1 MTRNEIFW
9 MLLIT
14 VVMTLNGWRARN
26 DNPPLAILM
35 IAIPLCGWV
44 ALMLGRVP

>member
-1 MTRNEIFW
+1 MTRDQIFW
-9 MLLIT
+9 MLLVT
-14 VVMTLNGWRARN
+14 VVMALNGARARK

-44 ALMLGRVP
+44 TLILGKP

>member
-1 MTRNEIFW
+1 MTRNEVLVFW

-14 VVMTLNGWRARN
+14 VMMVLNGWRN
-26 DNPPLAILM
+26 KDNPPLAILL

-44 ALMLGRVP
+44 ALMLGKP